1 MALPG
6 FKVTLGSER
15 VLSLIGH
22 CVCVDEGHV
31 GETFFI
37 YMYINSKTVCF
48 LSYQWII
55 WGGSLKL
62 IGLGNV
68 IYFCILYIGFLEI

>member
-37 YMYINSKTVCF
+37 CIYINSKTVCF
-48 LSYQWII
+48 LSYQWVTF
-55 WGGSLKL
+55 GGSLKL
-62 IGLGNV
+62 IGLGKV
-68 IYFCILYIGFLEI
+68 VDICI

>member
-55 WGGSLKL
+55 WGG
-62 IGLGNV
+62 V
-68 IYFCILYIGFLEI
+68 IEINWSWKCHILLHTIYRFS